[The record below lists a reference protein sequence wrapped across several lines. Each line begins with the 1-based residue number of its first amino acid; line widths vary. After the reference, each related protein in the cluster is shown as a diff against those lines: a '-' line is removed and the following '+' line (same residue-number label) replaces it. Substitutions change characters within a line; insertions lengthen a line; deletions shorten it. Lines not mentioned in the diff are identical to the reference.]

1 MEYQVNIN
9 YRFQAVN
16 EREAKEK
23 AKSYLTN
30 NLKVQSVPG
39 AVCSPLEIAE
49 QCWDFR
55 KKDKEHFTVFFLNTQ
70 NQIIS
75 REIISIGTLNCSL
88 IHPRECFKTAI
99 LKSAAGVIFAH
110 NHPSGGLEPS
120 AEDIAVTKRLADVGK
135 LIGIEVVDHVIVT
148 SESHKSMKEER
159 LI

>member
-23 AKSYLTN
+23 AKRYLAN
-30 NLKVQSVPG
+30 EFEVKAIPG

-55 KKDKEHFTVFFLNTQ
+55 KKDKEHFAVFFLNTQ
-70 NQIIS
+70 NQITS
-75 REIISIGTLNCSL
+75 REIISMGTLNTS
-88 IHPRECFKTAI
+88 IVHPRECFKTAI
-99 LKSAAGVIFAH
+99 LKNSASVIFAH
-110 NHPSGGLEPS
+110 NHPSGSLEPS
-120 AEDIAVTKRLADVGK
+120 AEDISVTKRLCDAGK
-135 LIGIEVVDHVIVT
+135 LIGIEVLDHVIVT
-148 SESHKSMKEER
+148 SESHKSMKEQR